1 MDKRIGNTE
10 AQIDSCVHDET
21 RTTSPE
27 QTGAWYSYIVTL
39 LLEKNKFQPFAQM
52 CTTLG
57 HRQGVGGV
65 FGIVKAVGK
74 ALPFPEAQRRVTPA
88 GPVTKRNTA
97 KGLWLV

>member
-1 MDKRIGNTE
+1 
-10 AQIDSCVHDET
+10 
-21 RTTSPE
+21 
-27 QTGAWYSYIVTL
+27 
-39 LLEKNKFQPFAQM
+39 LEKDKLQPFAQI

-88 GPVTKRNTA
+88 GPIPQKKHA
-97 KGLWLV
+97 KGLWLVF